1 MLEAIGGVR
10 GQSEQLSEIPPQ
22 SKICE
27 WTGGGTHW

>member
-1 MLEAIGGVR
+1 MIEVIEEVQ
-10 GQSEQLSEIPPQ
+10 GQSEQLSEILPQ